1 MAVDIES
8 ANREALERL
17 CRARPTWTAVR
28 SAGDA
33 LALEERTLLHSGPPI
48 EWPRMCGPMQGA
60 VIGATLYEGWAADAE
75 VARKLAT
82 SGAIQFAPAH
92 SRGAVAPMA
101 AVISRTMPLLEI
113 EDKANA
119 TKSWSFIG
127 TGFGPQLR
135 FGGFSPEVLEKLRWL
150 RDVYAPALVGALE
163 KEGPLDLAATMAQAL
178 QMGDEMHM
186 RNAAGTALLARFL
199 APPLAAVVK
208 DAATLERILRFMT
221 RNNDQFFLAWSMGA
235 AKAVARSIE
244 NVEGSTVVSTMARNG
259 VDFGIR
265 VAGLGERWFTA
276 PAAAV
281 AGSYF
286 PGFGP
291 DHANRDVGDSAI
303 METWGLGGMAMAA
316 SPAVVTIVG
325 AKSFSDAVKTSRAM
339 GEICVGRNALFPLAA
354 LGEGSPT
361 AIDIRRVAE
370 SGIVPSINTAI
381 AHRDAGV
388 GRIIGAGIATPPLE
402 PFVEALGAF
411 ADRYL
416 G

>member
-1 MAVDIES
+1 
-8 ANREALERL
+8 
-17 CRARPTWTAVR
+17 
-28 SAGDA
+28 
-33 LALEERTLLHSGPPI
+33 
-48 EWPRMCGPMQGA
+48 
-60 VIGATLYEGWAADAE
+60 
-75 VARKLAT
+75 
-82 SGAIQFAPAH
+82 
-92 SRGAVAPMA
+92 
-101 AVISRTMPLLEI
+101 
-113 EDKANA
+113 
-119 TKSWSFIG
+119 
-127 TGFGPQLR
+127 
-135 FGGFSPEVLEKLRWL
+135 
-150 RDVYAPALVGALE
+150 
-163 KEGPLDLAATMAQAL
+163 
-178 QMGDEMHM
+178 
-186 RNAAGTALLARFL
+186 
-199 APPLAAVVK
+199 
-208 DAATLERILRFMT
+208 
-221 RNNDQFFLAWSMGA
+221 DQFFLAWSMGA
-235 AKAVARSIE
+235 AKAAARSIE